1 MNPYDIDTSN
11 FKDSEKVTDPHE
23 LMKYKLAGL
32 FVKAIKEMPNKE
44 VLEKTGLDKSDL
56 SRIYMFDFKRFSI
69 GKFFELLDRVG
80 FTVEIKIKKKK
91 AAQE

>member
-1 MNPYDIDTSN
+1 MNPYDIDISTLKES
-11 FKDSEKVTDPHE
+11 SVVTDPHE

-32 FVKAIKEMPNKE
+32 FVKAIKDMPNKE

-56 SRIYMFDFKRFSI
+56 SRIYMFNFKRFSI
-69 GKFFELLDRVG
+69 DKFFELLDRVG
-80 FTVEIKIKKKK
+80 FTVEVKIKKKK

>member
-11 FKDSEKVTDPHE
+11 FKDSRKITDPHVI
-23 LMKYKLAGL
+23 MKYKLAGL
-32 FVKAIKEMPNKE
+32 FVKAISDMSTSEI
-44 VLEKTGLDKSDL
+44 LEKTGLDKSDL
-56 SRIYMFDFKRFSI
+56 SRIYGFNFKRFSI

-80 FTVEIKIKKKK
+80 FTVEVKIKKKK

>member
-1 MNPYDIDTSN
+1 MNPYDIDYSN
-11 FKDSEKVTDPHE
+11 FKDSPRITDPQE

-32 FVKAIKEMPNKE
+32 FVKVIKDMPNHEILK
-44 VLEKTGLDKSDL
+44 KTGLDKSDL
-56 SRIYMFDFKRFSI
+56 SRIYVFDFKRFSI

-80 FTVEIKIKKKK
+80 FTVEVKIKKKK